1 MNKQEFLRRLK
12 EDLSSLTDEELQNAL
27 KYYDEYFADA
37 HEEDVESEIEEY
49 NIMADLAEEN
59 SACFL
64 WCTNSSLRYGYEVLE
79 AWGFTPKGIIT
90 WIKPRFT
97 LGVYIRNASESML
110 LGVRGR
116 NPVKFRSQPSW
127 FFAPLTS
134 KHSEKP
140 LEQFPIIERLY
151 PDGNR
156 LELFA
161 RRKQHG
167 WDVWG
172 NDPSILSDV
181 DIKGYPVPNLRHKK

>member
-1 MNKQEFLRRLK
+1 MEQIGKQQKQKKYSTILADPPWDINQRGNYGAINHYNLM
-12 EDLSSLTDEELQNAL
+12 SLEQIKAMP
-27 KYYDEYFADA
+27 
-37 HEEDVESEIEEY
+37 V
-49 NIMADLAEEN
+49 ADLAEDN

-79 AWGFTPKGIIT
+79 AWGFSPKGIIT
-90 WIKPRFT
+90 WIKPRFA